1 MSEKYF
7 GPGSTLV
14 GDATGLTLFI
24 PAATLLNPGLLDSP
38 VGASEDKLAI
48 ALVNCL
54 FSGVSGKS
62 EDPAYKIAAS
72 SNPFPGRTSVGDPA
86 QNFDTFDFQLQVRT
100 PSSGGSLPDPDELV

>member
-48 ALVNCL
+48 AILNCL
-54 FSGVSGKS
+54 YS
-62 EDPAYKIAAS
+62 ATNNS
-72 SNPFPGRTSVGDPA
+72 SDDATYLLVGDSVFPGRVNIGNPPA
-86 QNFDTFDFQLQVRT
+86 VFDTYQFSINVRI
-100 PSSGGSLPDPDELV
+100 PSGSITELPDPDFS